1 MRTTPE
7 ECAELGKT
15 IAHKLNAA
23 RGPTALFVPLRGVSL
38 ISVEGGLFHDPDADA
53 ALFAAVREYL
63 DRSRVELCELDF
75 DINHPEFALA
85 VANRL
90 HDLYQQWKRA

>member
-1 MRTTPE
+1 MSESRAPE
-7 ECAELGKT
+7 PRLG
-15 IAHKLNAA
+15 AA
-23 RGPTALFVPLRGVSL
+23 RGPTALFVPLSGVSL
-38 ISVEGGLFHDPDADA
+38 ISVKGAPFHDPDADA
-53 ALFAAVREYL
+53 ALFAAVRAGL